1 VSWLAHDIEDRITRV
16 AGRTVES
23 ARPLPGGCIADV
35 FRVFL
40 DDDSTVVIKL
50 ARGGGLATE
59 AFMLRYLREQSP
71 LPVPDLLLAED
82 DLLVL
87 TDMGGGGRLTPASER
102 AAAEHVAALHNMTS
116 DQYGLGRDTL
126 IGPLVQPNPRYDSWV
141 EFFRDQRL
149 MYMAR
154 LARERGALSRR
165 TFMMAKG
172 LADKLDRILPEPPR
186 PALIHGDLWTGNV
199 IVTEGRVTG
208 FVDPAIYF
216 ADPEIELAFGT
227 LFGTFGEAFFARY
240 GELAGLRPGF
250 FENRRDLYNLYPLL
264 VHTVLFGGAYA
275 RSVERT
281 LQQYL

>member
-1 VSWLAHDIEDRITRV
+1 MSWLRGDIEARIRG
-16 AGRTVES
+16 AMGASVES
-23 ARPLPGGCIADV
+23 ARPLPGGNIADV
-35 FRVFL
+35 FRVYL
-40 DDDSTVVIKL
+40 DDDSTAVIKL

-59 AFMLRYLREQSP
+59 AFMLGYLREQSP
-71 LPVPDLLLAED
+71 LPVPELILAED

-87 TDMGGGGRLTPASER
+87 TDLGGGGRLTPATER
-102 AAAEHVAALHNMTS
+102 QAAEHVAALHDMTS
-116 DQYGLGRDTL
+116 DAYGLGRDTL
-126 IGPLVQPNPRYDSWV
+126 IGPLVQPNPKYESWV

-154 LARERGALSRR
+154 LARERGAISRR

-172 LADKLDRILPEPPR
+172 LADKLDRVLPEPPR

-199 IVTEGRVTG
+199 IVDGDRVTG

-227 LFGTFGEAFFARY
+227 LFGTFGEAFFERY
-240 GELAGLRPGF
+240 GELATLRPGF

-264 VHTVLFGGAYA
+264 VHTILFGGAY
-275 RSVERT
+275 RESVERT

>member
-1 VSWLAHDIEDRITRV
+1 MSWLSHDIEDRIQQVT
-16 AGRTVES
+16 GGTVES

-50 ARGGGLATE
+50 ARGGGLDTE

-71 LPVPDLLLAED
+71 LPVPDLWLADD

-87 TDMGGGGRLTPASER
+87 TDMGGGGRLTPATQRE
-102 AAAEHVAALHNMTS
+102 AAEHVAALHDMTA

-199 IVTEGRVTG
+199 IVTGDRVTG
-208 FVDPAIYF
+208 FVDPAIHF

-227 LFGTFGEAFFARY
+227 LFGTFGQAFFERY

-264 VHTVLFGGAYA
+264 VHTILFGGGYA
-275 RSVERT
+275 QSVERT

>member
-1 VSWLAHDIEDRITRV
+1 VSWLARDIEDRITQV
-16 AGRTVES
+16 TGGRVES

-71 LPVPDLLLAED
+71 LPVPDLRLAED

-102 AAAEHVAALHNMTS
+102 EAAEHVAALHNMTA

-172 LADKLDRILPEPPR
+172 LADKLDRVLPEPPR

-199 IVTEGRVTG
+199 IVTQGRVTG

-227 LFGTFGEAFFARY
+227 LFGTFGEAFFERY

-264 VHTVLFGGAYA
+264 VHTILFGGAYA
-275 RSVERT
+275 QSVERT